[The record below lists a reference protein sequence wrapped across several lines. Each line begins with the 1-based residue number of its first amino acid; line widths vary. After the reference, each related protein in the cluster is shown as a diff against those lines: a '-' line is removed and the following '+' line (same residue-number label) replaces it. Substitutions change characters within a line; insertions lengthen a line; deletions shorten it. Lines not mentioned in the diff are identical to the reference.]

1 MNLAPRARS
10 VPSDDAIR
18 AHHAE
23 TPKAADLAARW
34 GVSTACVYQHLRRLG
49 LGRLSEAPVPALPA
63 PAPAPEAPATN
74 VVAFTPAPHAE
85 PAPVPATVVPRAAVQ
100 WDVAFPNRLGLD
112 DLVLAV
118 ALAQRA
124 GLGADEAIRFVR
136 ADAAAAGR
144 QA

>member
-1 MNLAPRARS
+1 M
-10 VPSDDAIR
+10 
-18 AHHAE
+18 
-23 TPKAADLAARW
+23 
-34 GVSTACVYQHLRRLG
+34 
-49 LGRLSEAPVPALPA
+49 PALPA
-63 PAPAPEAPATN
+63 PAPAAEVTN

-85 PAPVPATVVPRAAVQ
+85 PAPVPATVAPRATVQ

-118 ALAQRA
+118 ALSQRA